1 MRILLH
7 CCDSPQAHK
16 IVKVYWNVFHDIA
29 IYSSDDD
36 FSKFF
41 YQFVNESVNKRVDK
55 PNYLQLDQKRDSFL
69 KMSRDESDPRISDW
83 SAFWGKEV
91 LWSWG
96 LIRAESLLL
105 RHSTRQSEKI
115 RFNLPSKF
123 IKNWNKLVVSCIKI
137 KERSRNVQ

>member
-36 FSKFF
+36 FSTFF

-96 LIRAESLLL
+96 RCESS
-105 RHSTRQSEKI
+105 H
-115 RFNLPSKF
+115 
-123 IKNWNKLVVSCIKI
+123 C
-137 KERSRNVQ
+137 